1 MSKLNVLVTGG
12 AGFIGSNLVDKLI
25 AEGQEVTVL
34 DDLSTGNFENL
45 QKHIN
50 EPCFHFVKGDIRDL
64 KTVKEATNEIDVIVH
79 EAAITSV
86 PRSVKCPKLTMDVNV
101 SGTLNLLKLGLE
113 RDIKRFVFASSC
125 AVYGEAEKL
134 PIPETAKPKPSSP
147 YASTKLSGES
157 SCLKFLGKGLDTVCL
172 RYFNVYGP
180 RQGRGEYAGVILKF
194 LNRLKDSRR
203 PIIYGDG
210 EQTRDFVHVNDVVKA
225 TISAIKNEDAV
236 GEVIN
241 IGTGRATTI
250 NKLCNILIKITKNQS
265 LKPIYKD
272 ARTGDVRRS
281 QADITKAKGILGY
294 APEISL
300 EKGLKDLQRQI
311 KNCAKNKN

>member
-1 MSKLNVLVTGG
+1 V
-12 AGFIGSNLVDKLI
+12 
-25 AEGQEVTVL
+25 
-34 DDLSTGNFENL
+34 
-45 QKHIN
+45 
-50 EPCFHFVKGDIRDL
+50 
-64 KTVKEATNEIDVIVH
+64 KTVEEATNKIDVIVH

-86 PRSVKCPKLTMDVNV
+86 PRSVRCPKLTMDVNV

-125 AVYGEAEKL
+125 AVYGEAEEL

-180 RQGRGEYAGVILKF
+180 RQGMGEYAGVILRF
-194 LNRLKDSRR
+194 LDRLKDAQR
-203 PIIYGDG
+203 PVIYGDG

-225 TISAIKNEDAV
+225 TISAIKSEDAV

-241 IGTGRATTI
+241 IGTGEATTI
-250 NKLCNILIKITKNQS
+250 NKLCSVLLKITKNQS

-272 ARTGDVRRS
+272 ARAGDVRHS
-281 QADITKAKGILGY
+281 QADITKAKEILDY
-294 APEISL
+294 TPDISL
-300 EKGLKDLQRQI
+300 KKGLKDLQGQI
-311 KNCAKNKN
+311 KNHAENKN